1 MLVAEAHEGL
11 SLAGHFTDRQ
21 SAFVQGFTHVQEDNG
36 VHYVTEYL
44 SPNGVGGPLGQL
56 QQPEILLAGILPIS
70 NLCGSRREGCCAGY
84 DTGRVPVQFYQEK
97 HQHFHPTG
105 VRHRDRPRQS
115 YRRRN
120 HRTQVLCWGKGIFR
134 ICRPKPARRLSRG
147 VRAQS
152 A

>member
-97 HQHFHPTG
+97 HQ
-105 VRHRDRPRQS
+105 
-115 YRRRN
+115 Y
-120 HRTQVLCWGKGIFR
+120 
-134 ICRPKPARRLSRG
+134 
-147 VRAQS
+147 
-152 A
+152 